1 MINKIMLMSAIAILL
16 FAHNA
21 CAADTPTREI
31 SLQTAVL
38 KWGQMPL
45 CFEITNQAL
54 PEGVTAEDF
63 EITGQATSWGTRAQ
77 HPFTCS
83 AASVETAEN
92 GWVLIP
98 EQFPDKFF
106 EVQSMDVTCAAFPEL
121 SFTLE
126 DVGQI
131 TTETADDFTLLEDS
145 ESRLTAHVFTPE
157 SDEPLPLVLVFHGYG
172 DTHNLLAYRTAVA
185 WAEPDN
191 QEIRPCIVMAPTIND
206 IYYTSEI
213 ARTRIYEGIIKQIDE
228 WIEAGLVDAGR
239 IYVMG
244 NSFGGM
250 ASFEIAEAYPDHFAA
265 ILALCPALNYSG
277 RGTSGL
283 SKLTDI
289 PVTIAQAESD
299 ETIPVAVGQSAAE
312 ALIEAGNENVQ
323 LRVYSDEEMNACGAI
338 HGQEQLYSFH
348 HVELAVMEDES
359 YAEWLFS
366 QSH

>member
-1 MINKIMLMSAIAILL
+1 MVNKIVLLAVGILL
-16 FAHNA
+16 LTQSI
-21 CAADTPTREI
+21 CAADVKEREI
-31 SLQTAVL
+31 SLQTSVL

-45 CFEITNQAL
+45 RFEIGGQSL
-54 PEGVTAEDF
+54 PAGVTAEDF
-63 EITGQATSWGTRAQ
+63 LITGQATSWGTRAQ
-77 HPFTCS
+77 HPFTCG
-83 AASVETAEN
+83 AASVEAADN

-106 EVQSMDVTCAAFPEL
+106 EVQSMEVTCGTFPEL
-121 SFTLE
+121 NFTLE
-126 DVGQI
+126 DVGKI
-131 TTETADDFTLLEDS
+131 STETVDDFTFLEDS
-145 ESRLTAHVFTPE
+145 QSRLTAHVFLPE
-157 SDEPLPLVLVFHGYG
+157 SEEPLPLVLVFHGYG

-185 WAEPDN
+185 WAEPGN
-191 QEIRPCIVMAPTIND
+191 QEVRPCAVMAPTIND

-213 ARTRIYEGIIKQIDE
+213 ARTRIFEGIISQIDE
-228 WIEAGLVDAGR
+228 WTAAGIVDADR

-283 SKLTDI
+283 SGLVDI
-289 PVTIAQAESD
+289 PVFIAQAQND
-299 ETIPVAVGQSAAE
+299 ETIPVTVGQNAAQ
-312 ALIEAGNENVQ
+312 ALIDAGNENVQ
-323 LRVYSDEEMNACGAI
+323 LRIYSDEEMNACGAK

-348 HVELAVMEDES
+348 HVELAVMEDET

-366 QSH
+366 QHR